1 MSAEESDDKV
11 HESAELLEDSDIE
24 IVDKILK
31 EQNNGVIEIE
41 TITISTSERKKV
53 SKATTYRNLVVL
65 SFAFTCN
72 FTAFNSFS
80 NVQSSI
86 NKEDGLGTTGLSL
99 IYVVMILANLFLSPV
114 ILSKFSYKWIMVF
127 SILTYAVFMATG
139 FYTAWATVVPGSFI
153 IGFGASLL
161 WPSQQSYLTN
171 LARDYGTVKNMDHVI
186 RQFTGIFYAFLYS
199 SQIWGNLVASI
210 VFRKESG
217 NLTADFE
224 VCGAQFCPF
233 DQHKSGAIE
242 RPPEHKI
249 FTYTG
254 FCVGMSSLGA
264 IVIALFLTNTNT
276 ESDNRDGACKNI
288 RKVGALIVKSRDLKL
303 LIVPAMTSGVLLSFF
318 AADFTAAFVSCPFGV
333 ENVGVAVITYGV
345 VLTVFSFIN
354 GRLAKVTGQ
363 YIIFLIAFIVFISVL
378 ITLRLFQ
385 LDGDSLPVALV
396 LASLYGLAMS
406 ANEPAI
412 AMLVSV
418 HFRED
423 VTVALSS
430 TKAMSSVGW
439 AASFAYSN
447 WLCMEYKI
455 YIVMVLYTLSFVS
468 ISTLQLRHRKSDKLY
483 RTCCVTSTSEQ
494 TEECIKVSI

>member
-1 MSAEESDDKV
+1 
-11 HESAELLEDSDIE
+11 
-24 IVDKILK
+24 
-31 EQNNGVIEIE
+31 
-41 TITISTSERKKV
+41 
-53 SKATTYRNLVVL
+53 
-65 SFAFTCN
+65 
-72 FTAFNSFS
+72 
-80 NVQSSI
+80 
-86 NKEDGLGTTGLSL
+86 
-99 IYVVMILANLFLSPV
+99 
-114 ILSKFSYKWIMVF
+114 
-127 SILTYAVFMATG
+127 
-139 FYTAWATVVPGSFI
+139 
-153 IGFGASLL
+153 
-161 WPSQQSYLTN
+161 
-171 LARDYGTVKNMDHVI
+171 
-186 RQFTGIFYAFLYS
+186 
-199 SQIWGNLVASI
+199 QIWGNLVASI

-363 YIIFLIAFIVFISVL
+363 YIIFLIV
-378 ITLRLFQ
+378 
-385 LDGDSLPVALV
+385 
-396 LASLYGLAMS
+396 
-406 ANEPAI
+406 
-412 AMLVSV
+412 LVSV